1 MKRATVLLWLPLLFG
16 IQTVLGQI
24 SPDCNGAIPIC
35 SNTPVNGG
43 TNDYGIDDF
52 NGAATSGCLETSL
65 SGFIED
71 NSAWY
76 RFRTSTAGQLGID
89 IGFDASEDWDF
100 ALYKANDCSNLGEP
114 VRCNFFDN
122 RDGLTHMGIG
132 EDPTGNT
139 ESLMYDEYLDVLAGD
154 EYFLLINN
162 YSNSNSGF
170 SIQFSGSIFET
181 NPNDALDCSIITNLL
196 GPPIVVCDNETI
208 ILDATTT
215 AAALQYEWFSDM
227 GSGYALLI
235 GENGPTL
242 NVNLSAFYRVKIIT
256 ASETIFSDVQIG
268 VVIAPTTFAV
278 TDETVCSD
286 LGIYDLFQKDPEALG
301 TQAAPDFIVSYHNS
315 FSDAVDGVDQLA
327 KEYPI
332 NAGTETVYIRTTSLA
347 NPKCFDVSQQF
358 ELKVLQSPE
367 FTFPTELFLCE
378 NSTSVVIG
386 ELNANAAYNYSW
398 STGATSSSI
407 EVFEGGTYTLTMT
420 YEENGFS
427 CELIVPVTV
436 VISKTPT
443 ITDVIIE
450 DVQDNN
456 TVTVIT
462 NIDGL
467 FEYQLDN
474 GPSQEGNMFS
484 NVLPGDHVVTIND
497 LKGCGSVSEPIVV
510 VGFPKFF
517 SPNGD
522 TVNDEWNIV
531 GIEALQDPLIFIYDR
546 YGKLLKQMT
555 KDSSGW
561 NGDVNGKNLPSSDY
575 WFKLTY
581 VDARG
586 QRTTAKYI
594 DSHFSLKR

>member
-1 MKRATVLLWLPLLFG
+1 MKRLTVLLWLPLLFG
-16 IQTVLGQI
+16 IQIVFGQI
-24 SPDCNGAIPIC
+24 SPDCSEAIPIC

-76 RFRTSTAGQLGID
+76 RFRTSAAGQLGFN

-100 ALYKANDCSNLGEP
+100 ALYKASDCGSLGEP

-122 RDGLTHMGIG
+122 RDNLTHMGVG

-139 ESLMYDEYLDVLAGD
+139 ESLLYDEWLEVTAGED
-154 EYFLLINN
+154 YYLLINN

-196 GPPIVVCDNETI
+196 GPPLVACDNENI
-208 ILDATTT
+208 VLDATTT
-215 AAALQYEWFSDM
+215 DATQYEWFSDT
-227 GSGYALLI
+227 GSGFALLI
-235 GENGPTL
+235 GETGPTI
-242 NVNLSAFYRVKIIT
+242 NVNTSAFYRVKVST
-256 ASETIFSDVQIG
+256 TGETIFSDVQIG
-268 VVIAPTTFAV
+268 FITAPTTFAV
-278 TDETVCSD
+278 ADEITCSD
-286 LGIYDLFQKDPEALG
+286 QGFYDLFQKDIEALG
-301 TQAAPDFIVSYHNS
+301 SQSATDFIVSYHNS
-315 FSDAVDGVDQLA
+315 LPDAVDGLNQLP

-332 NAGTETVYIRTTSLA
+332 RAGQETIYVRTTSLA
-347 NPKCFDVSQQF
+347 NPECFDVTQQF
-358 ELKVLQSPE
+358 ELQVLQTPE
-367 FTFPTELFLCE
+367 ITFPTEIFLCE

-386 ELNANAAYNYSW
+386 ELNANMNYRYSW
-398 STGATSSSI
+398 DSGATTSSI
-407 EVFEGGTYTLTMT
+407 EVDEGGTYILTMT
-420 YEENGFS
+420 YEENGFP
-427 CELIVPVTV
+427 CERIVPIAV
-436 VISKTPT
+436 VISKTPA

-462 NIDGL
+462 DIEGQ

-474 GPSQEGNMFS
+474 GPFQVGNIFT
-484 NVLPGDHVVTIND
+484 NVIPGDHMVTIND
-497 LKGCGSVSEPIVV
+497 LKGCGSVSESIVV

-522 TVNDEWNIV
+522 TVNDEWHIV
-531 GIEALQDPLIFIYDR
+531 GIEALQDPVIFIYDR
-546 YGKLLKQMT
+546 YGKLLRQMT
-555 KDSSGW
+555 KDSMGW
-561 NGDVNGKNLPSSDY
+561 NGDVNGKSLPSSDY

-581 VDARG
+581 IDARG
-586 QRTTAKYI
+586 QRTTAKFI